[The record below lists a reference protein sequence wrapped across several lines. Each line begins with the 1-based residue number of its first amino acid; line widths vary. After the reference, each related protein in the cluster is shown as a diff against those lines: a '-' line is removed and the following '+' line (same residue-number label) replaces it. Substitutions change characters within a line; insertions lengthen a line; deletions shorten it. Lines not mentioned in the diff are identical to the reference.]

1 MKNYTL
7 SLLLTSLL
15 VVSCAKDSETPQ
27 QTPQPDI
34 ILDQLRT
41 QACLDTGVEEEIEVV
56 TWNLERFP
64 RRGQHTI
71 DEVSK
76 MMKFMDM
83 DLIAIQEIKST
94 RAFDDLVKDLPEHRG
109 LYGWN
114 KYIRLGFIYD
124 TRDLE
129 MIGRPR
135 EIFVDNPREFPRSPL
150 VATFKHLKTDI
161 TFTAI
166 NIHLKCCDNIPR
178 RADAMKMLKDFLDK
192 NYSGKNLVV
201 LGDYNQHLTNTRDNT
216 NMYYQF
222 MDGVNYDV
230 TSLDVIGNPDNWS
243 YPSVKWHSHLD
254 NIIVSNDFVST
265 HRETKTLAIDRCDER
280 YLTEVS
286 DHRPV
291 FVRITK

>member
-1 MKNYTL
+1 MKKTL
-7 SLLLTSLL
+7 ATLLTLL
-15 VVSCAKDSETPQ
+15 VMVSCSKNSETP
-27 QTPQPDI
+27 TPIPQPDGNF
-34 ILDQLRT
+34 DQLQT
-41 QACLDTGVEEEIEVV
+41 KNCLDTGLNDELEVV

-64 RRGQHTI
+64 RRGDFTV

-94 RAFDDLVKDLPEHRG
+94 SSFDKLVDSLPEHKG
-109 LYGWN
+109 VYGWN

-129 MIGRPR
+129 IIGRPR

-150 VATFKHLKTDI
+150 VATFRHIGMDI

-166 NIHLKCCDNIPR
+166 NIHLKCCDNVPR
-178 RADAMKMLKDFLDK
+178 RSDAMKMLKDYLDK
-192 NYSGKNLVV
+192 NYRGKNLVV
-201 LGDYNQHLTNTRDNT
+201 LGDYNQHLVNTRDNT

-230 TSLDVIGNPDNWS
+230 TSLEVISNPDDWS
-243 YPSVKWHSHLD
+243 YPSERWHSHLD
-254 NIIVSNDFVST
+254 NIIVSNEFVST
-265 HRETKTLAIDRCDER
+265 HRQTKTLAIDRCDQR
-280 YLTEVS
+280 YLDQIS